1 MNILVEQIRMTRK
14 VIKDII
20 EIDKDFYSDFDYSD
34 TSWYFKRYN
43 INNKV
48 TVLKVDGKIVGYY
61 LFYTISEK
69 LLKDICE
76 LKFSGDYDFD
86 EQEVNVA
93 SDIEYIPSVLV
104 KKEYS
109 QFAYRLLLQLKKD
122 IINKKRLVAI
132 AISSEG
138 KRMCEKF
145 MINVGSIEKKNVNI
159 YILNRTCKP

>member
-1 MNILVEQIRMTRK
+1 MK
-14 VIKDII
+14 V
-20 EIDKDFYSDFDYSD
+20 
-34 TSWYFKRYN
+34 N
-43 INNKV
+43 
-48 TVLKVDGKIVGYY
+48 GKIVGYY

-76 LKFSGDYDFD
+76 LKFSGDYYFD
-86 EQEVNVA
+86 EHEVNVA

-104 KKEYS
+104 KKEYL